1 MSSLIQKI
9 MLVVTVVMT
18 AVAVIVGVT
27 NFIFTAGELERQHRA
42 EIERIEVVAGRA
54 LSLALAVRQGADV
67 ERLMGDLA
75 DNPLISSMRLLDADG
90 RQTHVVEPRALRG
103 ASAITR
109 TLKLSEGGR
118 VLGTLEVGFNRDG
131 VEATLATVMLQSVFV
146 NGIMLIAVLL
156 TVFLLARRMII
167 RPVREVSL
175 SLALIAQGGGDLRSR
190 LQVRSR
196 DEIGHLSSTFNQ
208 VLDQLAGL
216 IGDVN
221 GVASSL
227 DHSLNSM
234 TASTQVTSDA
244 ANQQVVQMEMVA
256 TSLTQLSQSS
266 SSVAEHAQRTFE
278 RTITATEQVQVG
290 RRKMDD
296 NHATVTRLS
305 QQVGNTAEKISNLAA
320 DSEGISTMVVTIRAI
335 AEQTNLLALNA
346 AIEAARAGEQG
357 RGFAVVADEV
367 RALASKTR
375 QSTEEI
381 ERIVSQLQ
389 SAAEQAKQSMA
400 SCQTTLEETV
410 LTSAQVN
417 DYLDQVRTGI
427 LGINEMNQ
435 LISQASQEQCSVS
448 NGVTESVSRIH
459 QLSETI
465 FVSIRSLTES
475 GGRIKNESQVL
486 QGKMRQF
493 QL

>member
-1 MSSLIQKI
+1 M
-9 MLVVTVVMT
+9 
-18 AVAVIVGVT
+18 A
-27 NFIFTAGELERQHRA
+27 ELA
-42 EIERIEVVAGRA
+42 K
-54 LSLALAVRQGADV
+54 
-67 ERLMGDLA
+67 
-75 DNPLISSMRLLDADG
+75 NPIISSIRLLDDDG
-90 RQTHVVEPRALRG
+90 HKIYTSEPKKIDLTEIKIITVALPE
-103 ASAITR
+103 SQKSIT
-109 TLKLSEGGR
+109 
-118 VLGTLEVGFNRDG
+118 TLEIGFNQDNLDT
-131 VEATLATVMLQSVFV
+131 TLTILILQNIFV
-146 NGIMLIAVLL
+146 NGMMLLAALL
-156 TVFLLARRMII
+156 TVSILTNYLII
-167 RPVREVSL
+167 RPVHKVSRSL
-175 SLALIAQGGGDLRSR
+175 SLIAQGKGDLRAR
-190 LQVRSR
+190 LQVRSC

-208 VLDQLAGL
+208 VLEQLAGT

-221 GVASSL
+221 GVAKSL
-227 DHSLNSM
+227 DHSLNDM
-234 TASTQVTSDA
+234 TASTQATADA
-244 ANQQVVQMEMVA
+244 ASQQVVQMEMVA
-256 TSLTQLSQSS
+256 TSLTQLSQSAS
-266 SSVAEHAQRTFE
+266 VVAEHAERTFE
-278 RTITATEQVQVG
+278 RTCDATDQVQVG
-290 RRKMDD
+290 RQKMED
-296 NHATVTRLS
+296 NQATVTRLS
-305 QQVGNTAEKISNLAA
+305 QQVGSTAEKISNLAA

-400 SCQTTLEETV
+400 SCKTTLDEAV
-410 LTSAQVN
+410 LASAQVN

-448 NGVTESVSRIH
+448 NCVTESVSRIH

-465 FVSIRSLTES
+465 FIGIRSLTES

-486 QGKMRQF
+486 QDKMGQF